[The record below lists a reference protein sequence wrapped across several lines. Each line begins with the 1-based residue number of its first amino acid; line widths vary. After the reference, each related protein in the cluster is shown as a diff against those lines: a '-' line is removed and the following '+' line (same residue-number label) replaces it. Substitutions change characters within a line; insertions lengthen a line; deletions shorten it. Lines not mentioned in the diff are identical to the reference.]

1 VSRRRLIQA
10 AVLLAIGVL
19 ILYGL
24 LQTVHPDQ
32 VITAIRGA
40 NPGWIAI
47 GLAGYLAF
55 IVIRGWRWHIILEAS
70 APAATLGDATAVT
83 AIGFA
88 LNAVSPF
95 KLGEFLR
102 IGTIAPR
109 ARIGVGEATATVV
122 LERVLDVLALLV
134 IALAAA
140 AVAGGGSNSV
150 GLWSGVVVIAAASIA
165 IGVVAYLMVTYP
177 RATLEV
183 VNRIAA
189 RLPTRVGA
197 FVDRFAAS
205 VLKGFASLRSP
216 GRLAAAGLLSVLIW
230 LCIDVGL
237 MACFRALTP
246 QLSFPTLAL
255 ACTIFIISQAISI
268 TPGSVGTYE
277 GFFLLV
283 LSTFG
288 ARPAALVTAAAVLN
302 HIGNIVVLLLAG
314 GIGAL
319 WLRVRRP
326 ALPVG
331 LERPVP
337 S

>member
-1 VSRRRLIQA
+1 MTRRRLIQG
-10 AVLLAIGVL
+10 AVLLALGLL

-24 LQTVHPDQ
+24 LRSVHPDQ
-32 VITAIRGA
+32 VAASIRGA
-40 NPGWIAI
+40 SPGWVTI
-47 GLAGYLAF
+47 GLLAYLAF
-55 IVIRGWRWHIILEAS
+55 IVVRGWRWQVILRAS
-70 APAATLGDATAVT
+70 APAATLGDAMAVT

-95 KLGEFLR
+95 KLGELLR
-102 IGTIAPR
+102 IGAIAPR

-122 LERVLDVLALLV
+122 VERVLDVLALLV
-134 IALAAA
+134 IAIAAA
-140 AVAGGGSNSV
+140 AVSGAGANSF
-150 GLWSGVVVIAAASIA
+150 GLWSGVVVIAVVSLAIAAL
-165 IGVVAYLMVTYP
+165 AYLMVSHP
-177 RATLEV
+177 QATLALV
-183 VNRIAA
+183 DRVAA
-189 RLPTRVGA
+189 RLPARVGTL
-197 FVDRFAAS
+197 VDRFAAS

-216 GRLAAAGLLSVLIW
+216 GRLATAAVLSVLIW
-230 LCIDVGL
+230 LCIDAGL

-246 QLSFPTLAL
+246 QLSFPTLLL
-255 ACTIFIISQAISI
+255 ACTIFIISQAISV

-288 ARPAALVTAAAVLN
+288 AGPASLVTAAAVLN
-302 HIGNIVVLLLAG
+302 HVANMAVLLLAG
-314 GIGAL
+314 AIGAL
-319 WLRVRRP
+319 WLRVSRP

>member
-1 VSRRRLIQA
+1 MSRRRLLQA
-10 AVLLAIGVL
+10 AVLLGIGVL

-24 LQTVHPDQ
+24 LRSVHPDQ
-32 VITAIRGA
+32 VVTAIRGA

-47 GLAGYLAF
+47 GMAGYLAF
-55 IVIRGWRWHIILEAS
+55 IVIRGWRWLVILRAS
-70 APAATLGDATAVT
+70 APEATLGDATAVT

-95 KLGEFLR
+95 KLGELLR
-102 IGTIAPR
+102 IGAIAPR

-122 LERVLDVLALLV
+122 VERVLDVLALLV
-134 IALAAA
+134 IAIGAAA
-140 AVAGGGSNSV
+140 LSGAGSNSF
-150 GLWSGVVVIAAASIA
+150 GLWSGVVVIAVLSLA
-165 IGVVAYLMVTYP
+165 IGAVAYLMVSHP
-177 RATLEV
+177 QDTLAV
-183 VNRIAA
+183 IDRIAA
-189 RLPTRVGA
+189 RLPARVGA

-205 VLKGFASLRSP
+205 ALRGFASLRSP
-216 GRLAAAGLLSVLIW
+216 RRLAIAALLSVLTW

-302 HIGNIVVLLLAG
+302 HVGNIAVLLLAG
-314 GIGAL
+314 AVGAL
-319 WLRVRRP
+319 WLRVSRP